1 MLHSI
6 IFFFGMLL
14 LIVLSSLDIL
24 MNAIIFSLFLIV
36 SIPLNLTIFSVISK
50 IKYFIFALLV
60 IYSLSTPGEIIFYY
74 SFISITQEGFYLG
87 VNNSLRIINTF
98 LTIMLLMNFI
108 PKNFFINFIIKICYP
123 LKYLGLNIDKL
134 TSRIF
139 LTFDYLDFYKNY
151 SFKFSNFTEVI
162 DNHLNNKSLIIKT
175 RNLPRITPSK
185 IDFYLVFAFF
195 SSFLLIQFLK
205 I

>member
-1 MLHSI
+1 
-6 IFFFGMLL
+6 LL

-98 LTIMLLMNFI
+98 LTIMLLMKLI
-108 PKNFFINFIIKICYP
+108 PKEFFINFIIMICYP
-123 LKYLGLNIDKL
+123 LKYLGLNIDNL